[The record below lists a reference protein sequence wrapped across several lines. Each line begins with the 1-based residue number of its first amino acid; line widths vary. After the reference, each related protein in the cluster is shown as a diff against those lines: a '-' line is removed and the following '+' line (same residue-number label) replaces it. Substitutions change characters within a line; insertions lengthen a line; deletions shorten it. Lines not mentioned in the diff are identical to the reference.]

1 MTGLGKL
8 PLSKSPLSKSPV
20 SKRWYVRLCLAALVF
35 GVWLWLVELPLG
47 SVLATIVRVSV
58 PAFLVAMLLIAL
70 NLVVGALRWQVLVRS
85 FGSSAPPLGATV
97 HAYFV
102 GFFFNTFLPASVAGD
117 LLRASAAAPSFD
129 TPSAPFVLVMVERLI
144 GLAALFLLAGVVAL
158 GAGVM
163 APPITAGILVCGA
176 GLGLLALALPVW
188 ARRGGRWL
196 PAKWA
201 GLLEGLPRLRSP
213 LGFGLAF
220 ALSLGTQALFSL
232 GAFVLLVRV
241 APGVDHWG
249 ALSVMPLAMLA
260 IYFPTFAGFGTREAA
275 FVLLLARYG
284 AAESEA
290 TAASLVFGLAH
301 VAVALLGGVAHARR
315 KL

>member
-1 MTGLGKL
+1 MAGLLGQ
-8 PLSKSPLSKSPV
+8 SPL

-47 SVLATIVRVSV
+47 SVLVTIGEVSV
-58 PAFLVAMLLIAL
+58 PTFLLGMLLIAL
-70 NLVVGALRWQVLVRS
+70 NLVIGSVRWQVLVRS
-85 FGSSAPPLGATV
+85 FGNGAPPLAPTL

-117 LLRASAAAPSFD
+117 LLRASAAAPSFE
-129 TPSAPFVLVMVERLI
+129 TPSAPFVLVLVERLL
-144 GLAALFLLAGVVAL
+144 GLAALFLLAGAVAL

-163 APPITAGILVCGA
+163 PAPITLALVACGA
-176 GLGLLALALPVW
+176 GLVVLALCLPLW
-188 ARRGGRWL
+188 ARRSGRWL

-213 LGFGLAF
+213 LGFGVAL

-241 APGVDHWG
+241 APGVDAWG

-284 AAESEA
+284 ASESQA

-301 VAVALLGGVAHARR
+301 VAVALCGGVAHGLR

>member
-1 MTGLGKL
+1 MGGLG
-8 PLSKSPLSKSPV
+8 
-20 SKRWYVRLCLAALVF
+20 KRWYVRLGLAALVL
-35 GVWLWLVELPLG
+35 GVWLWSVELDASSLLEAMSALSAASFG
-47 SVLATIVRVSV
+47 L
-58 PAFLVAMLLIAL
+58 AMLLIAS

-85 FGSSAPPLGATV
+85 FGDGAPALAPTV

-102 GFFFNTFLPASVAGD
+102 GFFYNTFLPASVAGD
-117 LLRASAAAPSFD
+117 LLRASAAAPSFE
-129 TPSAPFVLVMVERLI
+129 TPSAPFVLVLVERLL
-144 GLAALFLLAGVVAL
+144 GLAALFLLAGAVAL

-163 APPITAGILVCGA
+163 AAPITAAIFAC
-176 GLGLLALALPVW
+176 GLGLGVLALGLPVW

-213 LGFGLAF
+213 LGFGTALG
-220 ALSLGTQALFSL
+220 LSLGTQALFSL

-241 APGVDHWG
+241 APGVDAWG

-284 AAESEA
+284 ASESEA

-301 VAVALLGGVAHARR
+301 VAVALCGGVAHGLR